1 MTVRPM
7 IQNITDLSRKLE
19 KGAVRSADLVAEVLD
34 RIAGPDGQDG
44 RVFLS
49 TYAVAALAEAEWID
63 AARAKGLAL
72 PRNAGVPIAIKDL
85 FDVKGEV
92 TRAGSRVLDTQAPA
106 EADAE
111 IVRRLRRA
119 GFVIIGKTNMTEFAY
134 SGLGMNA
141 HFGTP
146 RNPRDTTADRIP
158 GGSSSGAGVAV
169 AAGLVPAAIGTDTGG
184 SCRIPAAFCGT
195 VGFKPTST
203 RVPKDG
209 TVPLSKT
216 LDCIGPLATS
226 VSCCAVLDSVLAGG
240 EGEDEPSFPEGGL
253 RLGVLEGYVTEHLDA
268 QVGAAFQVMLTRL
281 SRRGVRL
288 TPLTIAELAELPKI
302 NAKGGLVGAEAHAWH
317 APLLETRADFY
328 DPWVRERFSAG
339 QSQTAEDY
347 IRVVEA
353 RARMRA
359 LVAERQMPFDALI
372 LPTVQ
377 IVAPTMES
385 LADSAVSGPT
395 NLLCLRNTAVGNFLD
410 LPAIS
415 IPCQDE
421 GALPVGAMLM
431 GRTGDDRRLLS
442 IARGLEGTIRGH

>member
-1 MTVRPM
+1 M
-7 IQNITDLSRKLE
+7 IQNITDLSRKLDT
-19 KGAVRSADLVAEVLD
+19 GALKSADLVAEALD
-34 RIAGPDGQDG
+34 RIAGPEGQEG

-49 TYAVAALAEAEWID
+49 VYDAAARAQAEWLD
-63 AARAKGLAL
+63 TARAKGIPL
-72 PRNAGVPIAIKDL
+72 PRHAGIPIAVKDL

-92 TRAGSRVLDTQAPA
+92 TRAGSRVLDGQPPA
-106 EADAE
+106 EADAA
-111 IVRRLRRA
+111 IVLRLRRA
-119 GFVIIGKTNMTEFAY
+119 GFVIVGKTNMTEFAY

-184 SCRIPAAFCGT
+184 SCRIPAAFCGV
-195 VGFKPTST
+195 VGFKPTSS
-203 RVPKDG
+203 RVPKEG
-209 TVPLSKT
+209 TVPLSRT

-240 EGEDEPSFPEGGL
+240 EGEDVPSFPEGGL
-253 RLGVLEGYVTEHLDA
+253 RLGVLEGYVTEHLDSG
-268 QVGAAFQVMLTRL
+268 VGAAFQAMLTRL

-288 TPLTIAELAELPKI
+288 TPLTIGELADLPKI

-339 QSQTAEDY
+339 RSQTAEDY
-347 IRVVEA
+347 IRVIEA
-353 RARMRA
+353 RARLRA
-359 LVAERQMPFDALI
+359 LVAERQAPFDALL

-377 IVAPTMES
+377 IVAPTIES
-385 LADSAVSGPT
+385 LADSAVSAPV

-415 IPCQDE
+415 IPCHDE

>member
-1 MTVRPM
+1 MT
-7 IQNITDLSRKLE
+7 QNITDLARKLDR
-19 KGAVRSADLVAEVLD
+19 GAVTSAVLVAEALE
-34 RIAGPDGQDG
+34 RIAGPEGQDG

-49 TYAVAALAEAEWID
+49 TYAEAAMAQAEWID
-63 AARAKGLAL
+63 GARAKGLPL
-72 PRNAGVPIAIKDL
+72 PRYAGVPIAIKDL

-92 TRAGSRVLDTQAPA
+92 TRAGSRVLDTRPA
-106 EADAE
+106 ATADAA

-119 GFVIIGKTNMTEFAY
+119 GFVIVGKNHMTEFAY

-141 HFGTP
+141 NFGTP
-146 RNPRDTTADRIP
+146 QNPHDPTVARIP

-209 TVPLSKT
+209 TLPLSRT

-226 VSCCAVLDSVLAGG
+226 VSCCAVLDSILAGG
-240 EGEDEPSFPEGGL
+240 EGEDETSFPEGGL
-253 RLGVLEGYVTEHLDA
+253 RLGVLEGYVTEHVDA
-268 QVGAAFQVMLTRL
+268 GVGAAFQAMLTRL

-288 TPLTIAELAELPKI
+288 SPLTIAELADLPKI
-302 NAKGGLVGAEAHAWH
+302 NAKGGLVGAEAYAWH
-317 APLLETRADFY
+317 APLLEARGEFY
-328 DPWVRERFSAG
+328 DPWVRERFGAG
-339 QSQTAEDY
+339 RSQTAEDY
-347 IRVVEA
+347 IRVLEA
-353 RARMRA
+353 RAAMRA
-359 LVAERQMPFDALI
+359 LVMDRQMPFDALI
-372 LPTVQ
+372 LPSVQ
-377 IVAPTMES
+377 IVPPTIES
-385 LADSAVSGPT
+385 LQDAAASVPT

-415 IPCQDE
+415 IPCHDE

-431 GRTGDDRRLLS
+431 GRTGGDRRLLS
-442 IARGLEGTIRGH
+442 IARGLESTIRGH

>member
-1 MTVRPM
+1 M
-7 IQNITDLSRKLE
+7 IQNITDLARKLD
-19 KGAVRSADLVAEVLD
+19 KGAVTSAALVAEALD
-34 RIAGPDGQDG
+34 RIAGPGGQDG

-49 TYAVAALAEAEWID
+49 TYPEAAMAQAEWID
-63 AARAKGLAL
+63 AARAKGVPL
-72 PRNAGVPIAIKDL
+72 PRHAGIPIAIKDL

-92 TRAGSRVLDTQAPA
+92 TRAGSRALDTQAPA
-106 EADAE
+106 TADAA
-111 IVRRLRRA
+111 IVRHLRRA
-119 GFVIIGKTNMTEFAY
+119 GFVIVGKNNMTEFAY
-134 SGLGMNA
+134 SGLGMNP

-146 RNPRDTTADRIP
+146 RNPRDAAAERIP

-169 AAGLVPAAIGTDTGG
+169 AAALVPAAIGTDTGG

-203 RVPKDG
+203 RVSKDG

-226 VSCCAVLDSVLAGG
+226 VSCCAVLDSVLSGG
-240 EGEDEPSFPEGGL
+240 EGEDEASFPEGGL
-253 RLGVLEGYVTEHLDA
+253 RLGVLEGYVTEHVDSG
-268 QVGAAFQVMLTRL
+268 VGASFQAMLTRL

-288 TPLTIAELAELPKI
+288 VPLTIAELAELPKI
-302 NAKGGLVGAEAHAWH
+302 NAKGGLVGAEANAWH
-317 APLLETRADFY
+317 APLMETRGEFY

-339 QSQTAEDY
+339 RSQTAEDY
-347 IRVVEA
+347 IRVIEA
-353 RARMRA
+353 RAKMRA
-359 LVAERQMPFDALI
+359 LVAEKQLPFDALI

-377 IVAPTMES
+377 IVAPTIDS
-385 LADSAVSGPT
+385 LRDAAVSVPT

-431 GRTGDDRRLLS
+431 GRTGEDRLLLS

>member
-1 MTVRPM
+1 M
-7 IQNITDLSRKLE
+7 IQNITDLSRKLDT
-19 KGAVRSADLVAEVLD
+19 GALKSADLVAEALD
-34 RIAGPDGQDG
+34 RIAGPEGQEG

-49 TYAVAALAEAEWID
+49 VYDAAARAQAEWLD
-63 AARAKGLAL
+63 TARAKGIPL
-72 PRNAGVPIAIKDL
+72 PRHAGIPIAVKDL

-92 TRAGSRVLDTQAPA
+92 TRAGSRVLDGQPPA
-106 EADAE
+106 EADAA
-111 IVRRLRRA
+111 IVQRLRRA
-119 GFVIIGKTNMTEFAY
+119 GFVIVGKTNMTEFAY

-184 SCRIPAAFCGT
+184 SCRIPAAFCGV

-203 RVPKDG
+203 RVPKGG
-209 TVPLSKT
+209 TVPLSRT
-216 LDCIGPLATS
+216 LDCIGPLAIS

-240 EGEDEPSFPEGGL
+240 EGEDVPSFPEGGL
-253 RLGVLEGYVTEHLDA
+253 RLGVLEGYVTEHLDSG
-268 QVGAAFQVMLTRL
+268 VGAAFQAMLTRR

-288 TPLTIAELAELPKI
+288 TPLTIGELADLPKI

-339 QSQTAEDY
+339 RSQTAEDY
-347 IRVVEA
+347 IRVIEA
-353 RARMRA
+353 RARLRA
-359 LVAERQMPFDALI
+359 LVAERQAPFDALL

-377 IVAPTMES
+377 IVAPTIES
-385 LADSAVSGPT
+385 LADSAVSAPV

-415 IPCQDE
+415 IPCHDE

-442 IARGLEGTIRGH
+442 IARGLEGTIRSH